1 MIKKIA
7 VIYGGKSPEH
17 EVSCDSAT
25 SIINELRSAGHDVI
39 PVYIARTG
47 RWLVQEPDQAPA
59 EKGTELFPSFAEECF
74 LTSGGDK
81 IKPDVLF
88 PIIHGTTGEDGI
100 LQGVLEMTGLPY
112 AGSGVAASAA
122 GMNKVVSKQLAR
134 SAGINVLPHVILTV
148 SDENY
153 SEKISEAEK
162 MGFPLFVKPV
172 SQGSSVGIT
181 KVKRPEDIE
190 QALKNA
196 FRFDRTVMIEKG
208 VDSAREMVCGVL
220 GGTYDCMA
228 SMVGEVC
235 VQGGHEFYD
244 YEAKYLDDNG
254 MKLVIPASIDKEHE
268 NYIKNAAVKIFRA
281 LGCNGFSRV
290 DFFVDRKSGEIW
302 FGEINTAPG
311 FTSHSLY
318 PSLWKK
324 NGMPV
329 KDVLEKLIEIA
340 VDEKKAGKKLE
351 IRR

>member
-122 GMNKVVSKQLAR
+122 GMN
-134 SAGINVLPHVILTV
+134 
-148 SDENY
+148 
-153 SEKISEAEK
+153 
-162 MGFPLFVKPV
+162 
-172 SQGSSVGIT
+172 
-181 KVKRPEDIE
+181 
-190 QALKNA
+190 
-196 FRFDRTVMIEKG
+196 
-208 VDSAREMVCGVL
+208 
-220 GGTYDCMA
+220 
-228 SMVGEVC
+228 
-235 VQGGHEFYD
+235 
-244 YEAKYLDDNG
+244 
-254 MKLVIPASIDKEHE
+254 
-268 NYIKNAAVKIFRA
+268 
-281 LGCNGFSRV
+281 
-290 DFFVDRKSGEIW
+290 
-302 FGEINTAPG
+302 
-311 FTSHSLY
+311 
-318 PSLWKK
+318 
-324 NGMPV
+324 
-329 KDVLEKLIEIA
+329 
-340 VDEKKAGKKLE
+340 
-351 IRR
+351 